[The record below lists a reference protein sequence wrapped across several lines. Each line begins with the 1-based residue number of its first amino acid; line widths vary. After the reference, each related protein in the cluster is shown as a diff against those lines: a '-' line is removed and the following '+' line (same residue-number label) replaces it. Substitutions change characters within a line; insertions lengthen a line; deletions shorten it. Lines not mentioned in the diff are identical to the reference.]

1 LKGKVLNSNFTTIN
15 QFITPDAAGSQY
27 DGLQV
32 SIQHRFSQN
41 ISASAA
47 YTLARLKDSTT
58 GAFYYP
64 NNQFNVA
71 DEWANSPDDQR
82 HTLTIAGSYL
92 WKWGISLSGSFHYG
106 SGQAFQVTGTGNP
119 FSSTV
124 QTDRIFAATAK
135 HYGNG
140 NNISQVII
148 AGTPYNI
155 VARDSLYG
163 LPIERVDLRLSK
175 TFNVKERFR
184 FIPIIEAFNLFN
196 HANFG
201 SYNTVVTA
209 ASYGAP
215 AQNSD
220 LAYAA
225 RMLQFAGRF
234 EF

>member
-1 LKGKVLNSNFTTIN
+1 MRPGRCTT
-15 QFITPDAAGSQY
+15 
-27 DGLQV
+27 GLQV

-64 NNQFNVA
+64 NNQFDVA

-82 HTLTIAGSYL
+82 HTLTVAGSYL

-106 SGQAFQVTGTGNP
+106 SGQAFQVTATGNP

-135 HYGNG
+135 YYGPAVTQ
-140 NNISQVII
+140 QVI
-148 AGTPYNI
+148 AGVLYNI
-155 VARDSLYG
+155 VARDSFVG

-175 TFNVKERFR
+175 TFSLKERFR
-184 FIPIIEAFNLFN
+184 FIPIVEAFNLFN
-196 HANFG
+196 HSNFG
-201 SYNTVVTA
+201 GYNTVITA
-209 ASYGAP
+209 ASFGTP